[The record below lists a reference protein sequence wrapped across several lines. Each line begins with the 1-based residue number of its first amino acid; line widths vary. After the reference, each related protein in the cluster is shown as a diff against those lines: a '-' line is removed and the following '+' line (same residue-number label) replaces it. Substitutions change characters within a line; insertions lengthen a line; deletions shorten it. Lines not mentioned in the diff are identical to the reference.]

1 MCLLSVVGKGY
12 GRILIN
18 LVRKKVDGLIS
29 DDQDNFRPSKV
40 CVDQAFVLTQLVE
53 KTCGQY
59 CMVLFFLVALGRCH
73 PHFCRKIMAMM

>member
-59 CMVLFFLVALGRCH
+59 CMVLFFWWHWVDAILIFVGKLWR
-73 PHFCRKIMAMM
+73 